1 MIYQIDPNETLCMA
15 LSGGGKGKTAIS
27 KTRKGKLTAQ
37 LPCSVFLDLHP
48 ENWLSIFKFVS
59 LGQMVV
65 VPQGASSRGWT
76 EGKHVFTD
84 VGQKPLVQLR
94 CVQKATF
101 MDKRKMSRNITLVSL
116 SPAELGPRVNS
127 SDRLNGENLHPC
139 FVLSQDFTF
148 TFSLA
153 LG

>member
-48 ENWLSIFKFVS
+48 ENWLQIFKFVS

-84 VGQKPLVQLR
+84 VGQRPL
-94 CVQKATF
+94 
-101 MDKRKMSRNITLVSL
+101 DSES
-116 SPAELGPRVNS
+116 
-127 SDRLNGENLHPC
+127 
-139 FVLSQDFTF
+139 VLSEVSIKVCLETKGNFDGLRAK
-148 TFSLA
+148 SLKHSTVNNSKFFPK
-153 LG
+153 

>member
-1 MIYQIDPNETLCMA
+1 MNIEKNHLIWYIGGLPKYGMIYQIDPNETLCMA

-84 VGQKPLVQLR
+84 VGQKPLVQ
-94 CVQKATF
+94 
-101 MDKRKMSRNITLVSL
+101 
-116 SPAELGPRVNS
+116 
-127 SDRLNGENLHPC
+127 
-139 FVLSQDFTF
+139 
-148 TFSLA
+148 
-153 LG
+153 